1 MSINGHKIANYFKY
15 KILSSHKKGFGLH
28 SPFVYNLVTKIFRN
42 KFNPE
47 IVCKIEEIR
56 GKMLTCKETV
66 EVKDY
71 GTGRNNDNLR
81 KISDIARN
89 SSVPAKY
96 GKLLASLAGE
106 FGRENIIELGTS
118 LGISTLYLSFG
129 SPSSIIHTAE
139 GCPSLSALAEAN
151 FMETGRSNIRLY
163 NMKFDDFLLEM
174 KKEKICPGLVF
185 IDGDHSKESLLR
197 YFDIIS
203 EICDEKSLVVID
215 DIHISK
221 EMYEA
226 WEKIKQSGKVS
237 ITIDI
242 YQMGLVFFRRGI
254 ARYDYIIR
262 Y

>member
-1 MSINGHKIANYFKY
+1 MSTNRHKIINYHKY
-15 KILSSHKKGFGLH
+15 KILSSHKRGFGLH

-47 IVCKIEEIR
+47 IVCKIEKIR
-56 GKMLTCKETV
+56 VKMLTCKDTV

-71 GTGRNNDNLR
+71 GTGRNVDGLR
-81 KISDIARN
+81 KISDIARK
-89 SSVPAKY
+89 SSVPVKY
-96 GKLLASLAGE
+96 GKLLASLASE
-106 FGRENIIELGTS
+106 FGRKDIIELGTS

-151 FMETGRSNIRLY
+151 FMETGRSNIRQY

-174 KKEKICPGLVF
+174 KKAKICPGLVF
-185 IDGDHSKESLLR
+185 IDGDHRKESLLR

-215 DIHISK
+215 DIHISE

-242 YQMGLVFFRRGI
+242 YRMGLVFFRRGI